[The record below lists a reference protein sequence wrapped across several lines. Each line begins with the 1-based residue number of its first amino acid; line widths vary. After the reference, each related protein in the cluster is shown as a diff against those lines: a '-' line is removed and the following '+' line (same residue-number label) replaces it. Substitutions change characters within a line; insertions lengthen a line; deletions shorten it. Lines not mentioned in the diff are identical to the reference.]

1 MASELLLL
9 SNAVERL
16 QRENLRLKRIGM
28 GLLVLIGATLL
39 MGQSHSTRTVE
50 AETFL
55 LKGSDGSTRAKMD
68 TKEGATEFLFYNAAS
83 QPRVAIK
90 LNEEGERIEM
100 RDDSGQLVATMGGAV
115 QKAAKSSP
123 TTSTIAVLGSQA
135 GPGVVMQANKEVA
148 TVRVDDKGGH
158 QVWANSSQP

>member
-68 TKEGATEFLFYNAAS
+68 TKEGAT
-83 QPRVAIK
+83 
-90 LNEEGERIEM
+90 
-100 RDDSGQLVATMGGAV
+100 
-115 QKAAKSSP
+115 
-123 TTSTIAVLGSQA
+123 
-135 GPGVVMQANKEVA
+135 
-148 TVRVDDKGGH
+148 
-158 QVWANSSQP
+158 